1 MLHFDVRRWL
11 IKLMLT
17 GMLPGINS
25 VLESLSGGI
34 LGLGDGGDDSR
45 EELEEESE

>member
-11 IKLMLT
+11 IKSMWT

-25 VLESLSGGI
+25 VLESSLGGV
-34 LGLGDGGDDSR
+34 LGLSDSGDDSR